1 MRAATADLAKV
12 ALTALEAVSTDP
24 VAVASAS
31 PAAAALVIWTA
42 KLRTGGVADNRA
54 NSSRTFNVAA
64 LIDLVVAEDL
74 VALIAPGVAD
84 SAAAASGVVD
94 LAVFAAAADSGVDD
108 EN

>member
-1 MRAATADLAKV
+1 MV
-12 ALTALEAVSTDP
+12 ALTDLERVSTAP

-31 PAAAALVIWTA
+31 PLAAALVIWTA
-42 KLRTGGVADNRA
+42 KLRTGRVAGNRA

-74 VALIAPGVAD
+74 VASIAPGVAD
-84 SAAAASGVVD
+84 SAVAASGVVD
-94 LAVFAAAADSGVDD
+94 LAVFAAAADSGADG